1 MTWLTD
7 TSQVIL
13 NEWHVC
19 FNAVSNTKF
28 SAMAVNV
35 DDEVQWLIDPWCR
48 QDKEQLYVQVTHF
61 QHYPENP
68 IIL

>member
-35 DDEVQWLIDPWCR
+35 DDEVQWLKNLKRHIFNATD
-48 QDKEQLYVQVTHF
+48 QTIST
-61 QHYPENP
+61 NGSN
-68 IIL
+68 